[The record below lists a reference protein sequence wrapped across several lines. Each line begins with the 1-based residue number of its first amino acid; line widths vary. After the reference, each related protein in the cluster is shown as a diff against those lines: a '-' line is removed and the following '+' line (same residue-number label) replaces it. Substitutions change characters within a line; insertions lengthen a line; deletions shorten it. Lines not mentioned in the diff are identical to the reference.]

1 MRTIQEEL
9 EKKLAGQ
16 NKLSRRDEGLY
27 DAMKGQFVL
36 QHSTVTGLYSLHT
49 RVSSNERAM
58 LFVQIL
64 IPFDVEMD
72 QLFHPSLPVW
82 YIF

>member
-36 QHSTVTGLYSLHT
+36 QHSTVTGL
-49 RVSSNERAM
+49 
-58 LFVQIL
+58 
-64 IPFDVEMD
+64 
-72 QLFHPSLPVW
+72 
-82 YIF
+82 

>member
-36 QHSTVTGLYSLHT
+36 QHSTVTGLSSLYT
-49 RVSSNERAM
+49 RVSSNDRVM
-58 LFVQIL
+58 LFK
-64 IPFDVEMD
+64 F
-72 QLFHPSLPVW
+72 
-82 YIF
+82 

>member
-27 DAMKGQFVL
+27 DAMKGQCVL
-36 QHSTVTGLYSLHT
+36 QHSTVTGLSSL
-49 RVSSNERAM
+49 V
-58 LFVQIL
+58 
-64 IPFDVEMD
+64 
-72 QLFHPSLPVW
+72 
-82 YIF
+82 

>member
-27 DAMKGQFVL
+27 DAMKGQSVL
-36 QHSTVTGLYSLHT
+36 QHSTVTGLYTKVSLLQGEGN
-49 RVSSNERAM
+49 VV
-58 LFVQIL
+58 F
-64 IPFDVEMD
+64 FK
-72 QLFHPSLPVW
+72 F
-82 YIF
+82 